1 MRGGHSRRVDQNGSK
16 IDKIVTEIT
25 YNYPSYPVEGY
36 VTVTYTDRG
45 ERVHDRDPGS
55 AEDLVGYYGI
65 CGTDSEKTSTY
76 QGRPEPMERYN
87 YDSCPMLSYN
97 GDTTII
103 VRAYSGGTPLQSITT
118 IITTA
123 GWKER

>member
-1 MRGGHSRRVDQNGSK
+1 
-16 IDKIVTEIT
+16 
-25 YNYPSYPVEGY
+25 
-36 VTVTYTDRG
+36 
-45 ERVHDRDPGS
+45 
-55 AEDLVGYYGI
+55 
-65 CGTDSEKTSTY
+65 
-76 QGRPEPMERYN
+76 MERYN

-123 GWKER
+123 GWKQR